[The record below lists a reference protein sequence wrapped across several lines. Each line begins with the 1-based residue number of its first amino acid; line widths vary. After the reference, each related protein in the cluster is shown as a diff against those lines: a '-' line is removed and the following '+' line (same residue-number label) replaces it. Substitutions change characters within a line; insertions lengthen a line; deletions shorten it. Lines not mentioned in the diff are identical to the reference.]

1 MSVDSLDAAYREF
14 RELIVAH
21 LLQKGWKRLLGK
33 RIRYEQSLLE
43 HSLNTLDVVL
53 TYLPIFRQTWH
64 PPLTPDEEVALIVTA
79 VAHDAGKATDDFQR
93 YIRGE
98 TGWVGHW
105 SPELTQELVGELYRL
120 WAQCS
125 GQDVTADEHQVRE
138 ALAGVRYT
146 IRQERTAALEAG
158 ELLRTD
164 HLSSRW
170 RLFMDVVDD
179 VDNLVS
185 CPSVLDAARFLRRGQ
200 SPLARVVSVGYHQ
213 ARVRGVSTVLLHRAA
228 QDAFMRR
235 GWQPLLFYPE
245 GTLYISTQDG
255 AQTPSPEE
263 IAEELQA
270 VAWAEL
276 ETRSQMM
283 PQLVVGRDIRQN
295 FLPKP
300 ELFDADRL
308 RDYLRVAATRAR
320 AKPAD
325 KVKAWNVIKVVDA
338 LHPAATKH
346 IRRDGRLP
354 SQPSAAEAVRLE
366 RSLPEAYSQEARQ
379 ALGSS
384 QPEMAIFKFFKHVL
398 VKFQHP
404 NGDPPRPHAHSVL
417 SQQYEMV
424 FGKGTFEKL
433 MQMAKS
439 SLKPAEDYLLA
450 VRFFHEL
457 PGAVAGHPSIAK
469 VGLLRPEERQRALI
483 DLLAGIAEAGFAQ
496 LPERP
501 SFSEF
506 ARKLAQ
512 VGVQDLLAPA
522 NLDVK
527 ALAERQIK
535 AYSTT
540 KAPRPQEAVCPICNA
555 PLRLGS
561 AESFTALADTFG
573 QGVEKFSNRQVAH
586 GPETK
591 LTACAGCYYE
601 RVLQQLL
608 LASRPEEVI
617 AIFPQMNL
625 SPHGAA
631 VLVRRVREL
640 EEQARRLSAPET
652 APPDRRFNLTA
663 TWSLAE
669 KVGSTPVED
678 LTRDPRL
685 MATAFSY
692 ELGEKTRRTYRQDLA
707 RALREEFEEDLE
719 ELNTFYQTAFASFE
733 EAADAIIRKEPPMW
747 AGLAAEKTAPLYE
760 RAFKLANDY
769 AFVVQTAN
777 LVLIPIGH
785 GFGGSTSSET
795 KAGLARLLAALFL
808 ATALDVSVAIV
819 PFSELADVIGERSP
833 GVAYVP
839 PVAQL
844 RHRLG
849 TAWVSLADRDRWLQ
863 AIAAAFRLAR
873 LAEYPE
879 RSDVYQALSEPSVGR
894 IIRRIDEVGNGR
906 MFNPAMIPQLEVL
919 KEVLG

>member
-1 MSVDSLDAAYREF
+1 MAVDDPAVTYQAF
-14 RELIVAH
+14 RDLIVAH

-33 RIRYEQSLLE
+33 RIRYEQSLFE

-64 PPLTPDEEVALIVTA
+64 PPLTLDEEVALIVTA
-79 VAHDAGKATDDFQR
+79 VAHDAGKATDEFQR

-98 TGWVGHW
+98 SGWVGHW
-105 SPELTQELVGELYRL
+105 SPELTQALVSELYQL
-120 WAQCS
+120 WARCS
-125 GQDVTADEHQVRE
+125 GLDVTTEERQVRE
-138 ALAGVRYT
+138 AVAGVRYT

-164 HLSSRW
+164 HLSHRW

-185 CPSVLDAARFLRRGQ
+185 CPGVLDAARFLRRGQ

-228 QDAFMRR
+228 EEAVTRQ

-255 AQTPSPEE
+255 ARTPSPDE
-263 IAEELQA
+263 IAEELHA
-270 VAWAEL
+270 IARAEL
-276 ETRSQMM
+276 GARSQMM
-283 PQLVVGRDIRQN
+283 PQLVVGNILQN

-308 RDYLRVAATRAR
+308 RDYLHVAATRAR

-325 KVKAWNVIKVVDA
+325 KVKAWNVVKVVDA
-338 LHPAATKH
+338 LHPEATGH

-354 SQPSAAEAVRLE
+354 SQPSADEAVRLE
-366 RSLPEAYSQEARQ
+366 RSLPETYSQKARQ

-384 QPEMAIFKFFKHVL
+384 QPEMAIFKFFKNV
-398 VKFQHP
+398 VERFC
-404 NGDPPRPHAHSVL
+404 PPEGKAYSMVR
-417 SQQYEMV
+417 QQYEET
-424 FGKGTFEKL
+424 FGAGSFEKL
-433 MQMAKS
+433 MRMSTLQ
-439 SLKPAEDYLLA
+439 PAEDYLLA
-450 VRFFHEL
+450 VCFFHEL

-469 VGLLRPEERQRALI
+469 VGLLRPEKRQRVLI
-483 DLLAGIAEAGFAQ
+483 DLLTRIAEAGFAQ
-496 LPERP
+496 LSERP
-501 SFSEF
+501 SFAEF
-506 ARKLAQ
+506 AKKFAL

-522 NLDVK
+522 SLDAN
-527 ALAERQIK
+527 ALADRQIQ
-535 AYSTT
+535 AYRAT
-540 KAPRPQEAVCPICNA
+540 KARLPQEAICPLCNA
-555 PLRLGS
+555 PLRIGS
-561 AESFTALADTFG
+561 AESHTARKDFYGGNPEA
-573 QGVEKFSNRQVAH
+573 FSNRRVAH
-586 GPETK
+586 GRQATD
-591 LTACAGCYYE
+591 TICAGCYYE
-601 RVLQQLL
+601 RVLQQVL

-617 AIFPQMNL
+617 AIFPHMNL
-625 SPHGAA
+625 SRHGAPA
-631 VLVRRVREL
+631 LVRRVREL

-652 APPDRRFNLTA
+652 AAPDQRFDLAASWN
-663 TWSLAE
+663 LAE
-669 KVGSTPVED
+669 KVSSTPVED
-678 LTRDPRL
+678 LARDPRRL
-685 MATAFSY
+685 ATAFSY
-692 ELGEKTRRTYRQDLA
+692 RIREETRRTYRRDLIKA
-707 RALREEFEEDLE
+707 IQERFENDLQ
-719 ELNTFYQTAFASFE
+719 ELNDFYGTAFSSFE
-733 EAADAIIRKEPPMW
+733 EAADAIIQKAPQMW
-747 AGLAAEKTAPLYE
+747 AGLAAEETAPLYE

-819 PFSELADVIGERSP
+819 PFGELADVLAERGL

-839 PVAQL
+839 PLTSL
-844 RHRLG
+844 RHRFR
-849 TAWVSLADRDRWLQ
+849 TTWISLTDSERWLQ
-863 AIAAAFRLAR
+863 AIAAAFRLAE
-873 LAEYPE
+873 LAKYPE

-894 IIRRIDEVGNGR
+894 IIRRIEEVGNGK
-906 MFNPAMIPQLEVL
+906 MLGPAMIPQLEAL

>member
-1 MSVDSLDAAYREF
+1 MSTETHGSDYQTF
-14 RELIVAH
+14 RHAILEY
-21 LLQKGWKRLLGK
+21 LLQKGWQRLLGK
-33 RIRYEQSLLE
+33 RIRYEQSLFE

-53 TYLPIFRQTWH
+53 TYLPIFQQTWH
-64 PPLTPDEEVALIVTA
+64 PPLTRDEEVALLITA
-79 VAHDAGKATDDFQR
+79 VAHDAGKATEEFQR

-98 TGWVGHW
+98 SGWVGHW
-105 SPELTQELVGELYRL
+105 SPELTQTLVGELYRL

-125 GQDVTADEHQVRE
+125 GQDVTADERQVRE

-164 HLSSRW
+164 HLSPRW

-185 CPSVLDAARFLRRGQ
+185 CPGVLDAARFLRRGQ

-228 QDAFMRR
+228 QEAFVHR

-255 AQTPSPEE
+255 VQTPSPEE
-263 IAEELQA
+263 IADELQA
-270 VAWAEL
+270 ITQAEL
-276 ETRSQMM
+276 EARSQMM
-283 PQLVVGRDIRQN
+283 PQLVVGNILQN

-300 ELFDADRL
+300 ELFDAERL
-308 RDYLRVAATRAR
+308 REYLRVAATRAR
-320 AKPAD
+320 AKPPD
-325 KVKAWNVIKVVDA
+325 KVKAWNVVKVVDV
-338 LHPAATKH
+338 LHPEATGH
-346 IRRDGRLP
+346 IRRGGRLP
-354 SQPSAAEAVRLE
+354 SKPSAAEAVHLE
-366 RSLPEAYSQEARQ
+366 RSLPEAYAQEARQ
-379 ALGSS
+379 ALGSAE
-384 QPEMAIFKFFKHVL
+384 PEMAIFKFFKNV
-398 VKFQHP
+398 VERFF
-404 NGDPPRPHAHSVL
+404 PPESNAYTVVR
-417 SQQYEMV
+417 QQYEQT
-424 FGKGTFEKL
+424 FGAGSFEKL
-433 MQMAKS
+433 MRMSTLQ
-439 SLKPAEDYLLA
+439 PAEDYLLA

-469 VGLLRPEERQRALI
+469 VGLLRPEERQRVLI
-483 DLLAGIAEAGFAQ
+483 DLLVGMAEAGFAQ
-496 LPERP
+496 LSERP
-501 SFSEF
+501 SFAEF
-506 ARKLAQ
+506 ARRFAQ

-522 NLDVK
+522 SLDVN
-527 ALAERQIK
+527 ALAARQIK

-540 KAPRPQEAVCPICNA
+540 KARRPQETVCPICNA

-561 AESFTALADTFG
+561 TESFTAFADTFG
-573 QGVEKFSNRQVAH
+573 EGVEAFSNRQVAH
-586 GPETK
+586 GRKAELK
-591 LTACAGCYYE
+591 ACARCYYE

-608 LASRPEEVI
+608 LASHPEEVI

-640 EEQARRLSAPET
+640 EEQARWLSAPET
-652 APPDRRFNLTA
+652 APPDRRFDLTA

-669 KVGSTPVED
+669 KVGSTPAEG
-678 LTRDPRL
+678 LARDPHVL
-685 MATAFSY
+685 ATAFSY
-692 ELGEKTRRTYRQDLA
+692 QLSEKVQHDCRRNLIKALQQKFEQDL
-707 RALREEFEEDLE
+707 D
-719 ELNTFYQTAFASFE
+719 ELNTFYRTAFSSFE
-733 EAADAIIRKEPPMW
+733 EAADAIIQKASQMW
-747 AGLAAEKTAPLYE
+747 AGLAAEETAPLYE
-760 RAFKLANDY
+760 RAFRLADDY

-808 ATALDVSVAIV
+808 ATVLDVSVAIV
-819 PFSELADVIGERSP
+819 PFHELADVLAERGL

-863 AIAAAFRLAR
+863 GIAAAFRLAR

-894 IIRRIDEVGNGR
+894 IIRRIEEVGNGR
-906 MFNPAMIPQLEVL
+906 KLGPAMIPRLEVL

>member
-79 VAHDAGKATDDFQR
+79 VAHDAGKVTDDFQR

-138 ALAGVRYT
+138 ALTGVRYT

-263 IAEELQA
+263 IADELQA
-270 VAWAEL
+270 ITRAEL
-276 ETRSQMM
+276 AARSQMM
-283 PQLVVGRDIRQN
+283 PQLVVGNILQN

-308 RDYLRVAATRAR
+308 CDYLHVAATRAR

-325 KVKAWNVIKVVDA
+325 KVKAWNVIKVVDE
-338 LHPAATKH
+338 LHPGATTH
-346 IRRDGRLP
+346 IRREGRLP
-354 SQPSAAEAVRLE
+354 PQPPAAEAVRLE
-366 RSLPEAYSQEARQ
+366 RSLPQAYAQEARQ

-384 QPEMAIFKFFKHVL
+384 QPEMAIFKFFKNV
-398 VKFQHP
+398 VERFF
-404 NGDPPRPHAHSVL
+404 PPEGKSYPEVR
-417 SQQYEMV
+417 QKYEET
-424 FGKGTFEKL
+424 FGAGSFEKL
-433 MQMAKS
+433 MRMSTLQ
-439 SLKPAEDYLLA
+439 PAEDYLLA

-457 PGAVAGHPSIAK
+457 PGAVVGHPSLAK

-483 DLLAGIAEAGFAQ
+483 DLLVGIAKAGFAQ

-501 SFSEF
+501 SFAEF

-522 NLDVK
+522 SLDVN

-540 KAPRPQEAVCPICNA
+540 KARRPREAVCPVCNA
-555 PLRLGS
+555 PLRIGS
-561 AESFTALADTFG
+561 AESLTALADFYG
-573 QGVEKFSNRQVAH
+573 GNPEAFSNRRVAH
-586 GPETK
+586 GRKAADTIC
-591 LTACAGCYYE
+591 TGCYYE

-652 APPDRRFNLTA
+652 APPDRRFDLTA

-719 ELNTFYQTAFASFE
+719 ELNRFYQTAFASFE

-795 KAGLARLLAALFL
+795 KAGLARLLATLFL
-808 ATALDVSVAIV
+808 ATVLDISAAIV
-819 PFSELADVIGERSP
+819 PFHELADVLAERGL

-894 IIRRIDEVGNGR
+894 IIRRIEEAGNGR
-906 MFNPAMIPQLEVL
+906 MIGPAMIPQLKVL

>member
-1 MSVDSLDAAYREF
+1 MSVDDLTVSYQRF
-14 RELIVAH
+14 RALIVEH
-21 LLQKGWKRLLGK
+21 LLQKGWERLLGK
-33 RIRYEQSLLE
+33 RIRYEQSLFE

-64 PPLTPDEEVALIVTA
+64 PPLTRDEEVALLVTA
-79 VAHDAGKATDDFQR
+79 VAHDAGKATDEFQR

-105 SPELTQELVGELYRL
+105 SPELTQALVSELYRL

-125 GQDVTADEHQVRE
+125 GQDVTADERQVRK
-138 ALAGVRYT
+138 AMAGVRYT
-146 IRQERTAALEAG
+146 IRQERTPALEAS

-164 HLSSRW
+164 HLSPRW

-228 QDAFMRR
+228 QEAFVRR
-235 GWQPLLFYPE
+235 GWQPLLFYLE

-255 AQTPSPEE
+255 AQIPSPEE
-263 IAEELQA
+263 IAVELQA
-270 VAWAEL
+270 ITRDNLQA
-276 ETRSQMM
+276 RSQMM
-283 PQLVVGRDIRQN
+283 PQLVVGDIRQN

-308 RDYLRVAATRAR
+308 RDYLRVAATKAR

-325 KVKAWNVIKVVDA
+325 KVEPRNVIKVVDA
-338 LHPAATKH
+338 LHPEATKH
-346 IRRDGRLP
+346 ICRDGRLP
-354 SQPSAAEAVRLE
+354 SQPPAAEAVRLE
-366 RSLPEAYSQEARQ
+366 RSLPVDYAQEARQ
-379 ALGSS
+379 ALGSA
-384 QPEMAIFKFFKHVL
+384 QPEMAIFKFFKNV
-398 VKFQHP
+398 VKRFFP
-404 NGDPPRPHAHSVL
+404 AKGNAYTVVR
-417 SQQYEMV
+417 QQYEHMLGAGS
-424 FGKGTFEKL
+424 FAKL
-433 MQMAKS
+433 MRMSTLQ
-439 SLKPAEDYLLA
+439 PAEDYLLA

-457 PGAVAGHPSIAK
+457 PGTVVGYPSVEK
-469 VGLLRPEERQRALI
+469 VGFLRPDERQQVLI
-483 DLLAGIAEAGFAQ
+483 DLLVKIAEDGFAQ

-501 SFSEF
+501 SFAEF
-506 ARKLAQ
+506 AKKFAS
-512 VGVQDLLAPA
+512 VAAQDLLEPA
-522 NLDVK
+522 SLDVNK
-527 ALAERQIK
+527 LAERQIK
-535 AYSTT
+535 AYSTM
-540 KAPRPQEAVCPICNA
+540 KARRSQEVVCPVCNA

-561 AESFTALADTFG
+561 AESYTALADTFG
-573 QGVEKFSNRQVAH
+573 KGVEAFSNRQTAH
-586 GPETK
+586 RPKAK

-625 SPHGAA
+625 SSHGAVA
-631 VLVRRVREL
+631 LVRQVRDL
-640 EEQARRLSAPET
+640 EEQARQLSTPQTAAP
-652 APPDRRFNLTA
+652 DQRFDLA
-663 TWSLAE
+663 ASWSLAD

-678 LTRDPRL
+678 LAGNPRAL
-685 MATAFSY
+685 ATAFSY
-692 ELGEKTRRTYRQDLA
+692 ELGEKDQHERRRKLIG
-707 RALREEFEEDLE
+707 ALQKEFEEDLDD
-719 ELNTFYQTAFASFE
+719 LNTFYGTAFSSFDV
-733 EAADAIIRKEPPMW
+733 AADAIIQKQPSMW
-747 AGLAAEKTAPLYE
+747 AGAVAEVTAPLYE
-760 RAFKLANDY
+760 QAFRRANDY

-777 LVLIPIGH
+777 LILIPIGH
-785 GFGGSTSSET
+785 GFGGSSSSEA
-795 KAGLARLLAALFL
+795 KAGLARLLTALFL
-808 ATALDVSVAIV
+808 AKVLDVAVAIV
-819 PFSELADVIGERSP
+819 PFSELADVMAER
-833 GVAYVP
+833 GLGIAYVP

-844 RHRLG
+844 RHRLR

-894 IIRRIDEVGNGR
+894 IIRRIEETGNGR
-906 MFNPAMIPQLEVL
+906 MLGPAMIPQLEAL

>member
-1 MSVDSLDAAYREF
+1 MSLDSRDAVYQELRD
-14 RELIVAH
+14 LIVAH

-33 RIRYEQSLLE
+33 RIRYEQSLFE

-79 VAHDAGKATDDFQR
+79 VAHDAGKTTDEFQR
-93 YIRGE
+93 FIRGE

-105 SPELTQELVGELYRL
+105 SPELTQALVGELYQL

-125 GQDVTADEHQVRE
+125 GRDVTADERQVRE

-146 IRQERTAALEAG
+146 IRQERTPALEAS

-164 HLSSRW
+164 HLSPRW

-185 CPSVLDAARFLRRGQ
+185 CPSVLRAARFLGRGQ
-200 SPLARVVSVGYHQ
+200 SPLARVVSASYHQ

-228 QDAFMRR
+228 QEAFVRR

-255 AQTPSPEE
+255 TQPPSTEE

-270 VAWAEL
+270 ITRAEL
-276 ETRSQMM
+276 AARSQMM

-325 KVKAWNVIKVVDA
+325 KVKAWNVVKVVDA
-338 LHPAATKH
+338 LHPEATPHVRK
-346 IRRDGRLP
+346 GGKLP
-354 SQPSAAEAVRLE
+354 ATPLPAEAGDIE
-366 RSLPEAYSQEARQ
+366 DSLPEGYRQETRE

-384 QPEMAIFKFFKHVL
+384 QPEMAIFKFFKHIVVNFL
-398 VKFQHP
+398 YP
-404 NGDPPRPHAHSVL
+404 NGDPARAHAYGAVS
-417 SQQYEMV
+417 SQYEMV
-424 FGKGTFEKL
+424 FGNGTFEKL
-433 MQMAKS
+433 GQMAKS

-469 VGLLRPEERQRALI
+469 VGLLRPEERQQALI

-501 SFSEF
+501 SFTEF
-506 ARKLAQ
+506 ARKFAR

-522 NLDVK
+522 SLDVN
-527 ALAERQIK
+527 ALAEKQIK

-540 KAPRPQEAVCPICNA
+540 KARRPQEAVCPNCNA
-555 PLRLGS
+555 PLRVGS
-561 AESFTALADTFG
+561 AESFTALADFYG
-573 QGVEKFSNRQVAH
+573 GNPEAFSNRRVAH
-586 GPETK
+586 GRKAADTI
-591 LTACAGCYYE
+591 CVGCYYE
-601 RVLQQLL
+601 RMLQQVL

-617 AIFPQMNL
+617 AIFPHMNL
-625 SPHGAA
+625 SQQGAGT
-631 VLVRRVREL
+631 LVSRVREL
-640 EEQARRLSAPET
+640 EEQARRLSAPQT
-652 APPDRRFNLTA
+652 AAPDQRFDLA
-663 TWSLAE
+663 ASWSLAE
-669 KVGSTPVED
+669 RVGSTPVED
-678 LTRDPRL
+678 LARDPRL
-685 MATAFSY
+685 LATAFSY
-692 ELGEKTRRTYRQDLA
+692 RIREETRRTYRRDLIK
-707 RALREEFEEDLE
+707 ALQEKFENDLD
-719 ELNTFYQTAFASFE
+719 ELNTFYGTAFSSFE
-733 EAADAIIRKEPPMW
+733 EAADAIIQKQPQMW
-747 AGLAAEKTAPLYE
+747 AGLAAEETAPLYE
-760 RAFKLANDY
+760 RAFKLADDY
-769 AFVVQTAN
+769 VFVMQTAN

-808 ATALDVSVAIV
+808 AAALDVSVAIV
-819 PFSELADVIGERSP
+819 PFHELADVLAERGL

-844 RHRLG
+844 RHRFR
-849 TAWVSLADRDRWLQ
+849 TTWISLTDSARWLQ
-863 AIAAAFRLAR
+863 AIAAAFQLAR
-873 LAEYPE
+873 LAKYPE

-894 IIRRIDEVGNGR
+894 IIRRIEEMGNGG
-906 MFNPAMIPQLEVL
+906 MLGPGMIPQLEVL